1 MNYPVPSLPYP
12 LRGVRR
18 TPPAPPS
25 VELLPTLHR
34 LGVRVASIAHWGR
47 TPLADGSGE
56 DATGGRLTHAEVAAV
71 REMERLGMIFDVS
84 HLGARGVE
92 HVLELATRPVMAT
105 HSSARALRDHHRNL
119 TDDQIRGV
127 AATGGVVC
135 VNFFP
140 GWTGHAGCPWA
151 PRPCCGAAGPAT
163 RC

>member
-56 DATGGRLTHAEVAAV
+56 DATGGRLTHAGVAAV
-71 REMERLGMIFDVS
+71 REMERLGMIWRGAEDRAQG
-84 HLGARGVE
+84 HLGVRDRGARPSE
-92 HVLELATRPVMAT
+92 ARRTATSPP
-105 HSSARALRDHHRNL
+105 
-119 TDDQIRGV
+119 GP
-127 AATGGVVC
+127 AA
-135 VNFFP
+135 P
-140 GWTGHAGCPWA
+140 PWTGWARSAAARTPTTSMWSWPSCRAVRGCWRA
-151 PRPCCGAAGPAT
+151 WSRRCADERP
-163 RC
+163 